1 MPIRRKHP
9 LISLALA
16 AVLLGIVMPSW
27 AEKADRDKPI
37 NVESDRM
44 EYDDARLV
52 STFIGRVVLVQGTLV
67 IRADR
72 LVLRE
77 DSEGYQYGVATG
89 KPASFRQ
96 KRDSVDKTDSVE
108 QYIEGEGLTID
119 YDGKADVL
127 TLRQQAVLR
136 RLEQE
141 KLMDEVH
148 GALIIYRGETEFYT
162 VDGAERSGSGRVRLT
177 MQPRSKNPPA
187 QPQTPAPAQPAQPRT
202 PGPAQP
208 ATSLKPAETL
218 APSTSVRR

>member
-1 MPIRRKHP
+1 MPTRRTYP
-9 LISLALA
+9 LISLGLA
-16 AVLLGIVMPSW
+16 ALLLVVSMPSL

-44 EYDDARLV
+44 EHDDTRLV

-77 DSEGYQYGVATG
+77 DAEGFQYGVATG
-89 KPASFRQ
+89 RPATFRQ
-96 KRDSVDKTDSVE
+96 KRDNNDNRDDVE
-108 QYIEGEGLTID
+108 QFIEGEGLTID

-136 RLEQE
+136 RLEQD

-187 QPQTPAPAQPAQPRT
+187 QPTAPA
-202 PGPAQP
+202 AQP
-208 ATSLKPAETL
+208 ATPLKPADSL
-218 APSTSVRR
+218 SPASGARR

>member
-1 MPIRRKHP
+1 MPTRRTYP
-9 LISLALA
+9 LISLGLA
-16 AVLLGIVMPSW
+16 ALLLVVSMPSL

-44 EYDDARLV
+44 EHDDTRLV

-77 DSEGYQYGVATG
+77 DAEGFQYGVATG
-89 KPASFRQ
+89 RPATFRQ
-96 KRDSVDKTDSVE
+96 KRDNNDKRDDVE
-108 QYIEGEGLTID
+108 QFIEGEGLTID

-136 RLEQE
+136 RLEQD

-187 QPQTPAPAQPAQPRT
+187 QPTAPA
-202 PGPAQP
+202 AQP
-208 ATSLKPAETL
+208 ATPLKPADSL
-218 APSTSVRR
+218 SPASGARR

>member
-1 MPIRRKHP
+1 MPTRRTYP
-9 LISLALA
+9 LISLGLA
-16 AVLLGIVMPSW
+16 ALLLVAVMPSF

-44 EYDDARLV
+44 EYDDTRLV
-52 STFIGRVVLVQGTLV
+52 STFIGRVVLVQGTLI

-77 DSEGYQYGVATG
+77 DAEGYQYGVATG
-89 KPASFRQ
+89 RPATFRQ
-96 KRDSVDKTDSVE
+96 KRDNNDKRDDVE
-108 QYIEGEGLTID
+108 QFIEGEGLTID

-136 RLEQE
+136 RLEQD

-177 MQPRSKNPPA
+177 MQPRSKNSPTQPA
-187 QPQTPAPAQPAQPRT
+187 APA
-202 PGPAQP
+202 AQP
-208 ATSLKPAETL
+208 ATPLKPADSL
-218 APSTSVRR
+218 SPAPGVRR

>member
-1 MPIRRKHP
+1 ML
-9 LISLALA
+9 LILVTPSL
-16 AVLLGIVMPSW
+16 

-72 LVLRE
+72 LVLRQ
-77 DSEGYQYGVATG
+77 DADGYQYGVATG
-89 KPASFRQ
+89 RPASFRQ
-96 KRDSVDKTDSVE
+96 KRDNADKRDDIA

-148 GALIIYRGETEFYT
+148 GALIIYRGETDFYT

-177 MQPRSKNPPA
+177 MQPRSKNSPA
-187 QPQTPAPAQPAQPRT
+187 QPQTPSSMQPAAP
-202 PGPAQP
+202 
-208 ATSLKPAETL
+208 LKPADTL
-218 APSTSVRR
+218 SPPAGARQ